1 MTEAEQRE
9 QLLRDLRRE
18 QTPERPP
25 PPYWLVAGD
34 DVKSYRR
41 AALERDVVRY
51 DRLRAGQECP
61 TDPQH

>member
-18 QTPERPP
+18 QIPERPP
-25 PPYWLVAGD
+25 PPYSRVLV
-34 DVKSYRR
+34 SEQERR
-41 AALERDVVRY
+41 RLALERDVVIY
-51 DRLRAGQECP
+51 DWEHRPNCQ